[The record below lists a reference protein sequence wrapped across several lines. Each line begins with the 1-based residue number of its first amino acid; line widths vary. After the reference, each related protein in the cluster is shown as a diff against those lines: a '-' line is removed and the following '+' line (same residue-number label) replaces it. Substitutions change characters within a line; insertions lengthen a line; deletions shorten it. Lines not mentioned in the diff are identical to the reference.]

1 MVNTNIVLIDTYNA
15 QRSAGQSPC
24 EAALRAGAL
33 RLRPVVLTS
42 LTTVLGLMPMVLGMK
57 LDLLTGSMVFG
68 APSSQWWTEL
78 STTIAGG
85 LVAATLLTLLVTPA
99 MLVLGTRGQQ
109 RRARR
114 RAARRGLAAEA
125 TA

>member
-1 MVNTNIVLIDTYNA
+1 
-15 QRSAGQSPC
+15 
-24 EAALRAGAL
+24 AL
-33 RLRPVVLTS
+33 RLRPVVLTA

-57 LDLLTGSMVFG
+57 LDLLAGSMVFG

-99 MLVLGTRGQQ
+99 MLVLGARGRSWRGQ
-109 RRARR
+109 RAT
-114 RAARRGLAAEA
+114 GG
-125 TA
+125 